1 MRGGVAQLG
10 DYYAAARIAGAPVPP
25 PAIISRAV
33 FIQGFSCMLTGFVGT
48 ANGTTAYNE
57 NIGAMQITRV
67 GSRRVV
73 QCGSAII
80 IVVALIGGEESAL
93 MFEMCMVAP
102 GCLHADTF
110 AGMSG
115 DGGMSFPGWL

>member
-1 MRGGVAQLG
+1 MQLG

-33 FIQGFSCMLTGFVGT
+33 FIQGFSCMLVGFVGT

-73 QCGSAII
+73 QYGSAII
-80 IVVALIGGEESAL
+80 IVVALIGG
-93 MFEMCMVAP
+93 P
-102 GCLHADTF
+102 
-110 AGMSG
+110 
-115 DGGMSFPGWL
+115 